1 MFSISDPAPERPP
14 PRRQHPVRRAV
25 LRGLAIILPPL
36 LTIVLFLWAWAQIE
50 RYVLEPIEGM
60 ARNVI
65 VLSISDVKNKIPDEV
80 PVHERLT
87 ADDGRVISFK
97 FKDRVYIPVDGGK
110 QRWIPQVVFNNVK
123 EQPGEVS
130 LASANEKLIYHQ
142 YVRNVYL
149 KRVVVIPVFLCLFM
163 LCLYVVGKF
172 LAAGVGRMFWNFFE
186 ALIHRLP
193 LIRNVYSSVKQVTDF
208 VFSEREIEFTRVV
221 AVEYPRK
228 GIWSLGFVTGE
239 SMLDMRSAANEPVVS
254 LLMPTS
260 PMPATGFTITVLK
273 SETIDLDI
281 TMDQAIQFIVS
292 CGVVVPLQQQWRT
305 DVSGKVLAAIAKR
318 NGDKVRDA
326 ANGAFPTAAQ
336 ETNGGA
342 KEGSRTRAR
351 EAGEG

>member
-1 MFSISDPAPERPP
+1 MVTTPEQVPEPPP

-50 RYVLEPIEGM
+50 RYVLEPIEDA

-65 VLSISDVKNKIPDEV
+65 VVSISDVKKEIPAEV
-80 PVHERLT
+80 PAEERLQ
-87 ADDGRVISFK
+87 APDGRVISFK
-97 FKDRVYIPVDGGK
+97 YKDRVYVPVNGGK
-110 QRWIPQVVFNNVK
+110 QSWIPEVVFNNVS
-123 EQPGEVS
+123 EQPGELS
-130 LASANEKLIYHQ
+130 LATANEKQIYHQ

-149 KRVVVIPVFLCLFM
+149 KRVLVIPVFLCLFL
-163 LCLYVVGKF
+163 LCLYVIGKF

-186 ALIHRLP
+186 GLIHRLP

-228 GIWSLGFVTGE
+228 GIWTLAFVTGE
-239 SMLDMRSAANEPVVS
+239 SMLDIRSAANEPVVS
-254 LLMPTS
+254 LLIPTS
-260 PMPATGFTITVLK
+260 PMPATGFTVSVPK

-292 CGVVVPLQQQWRT
+292 CGVVVPLHQQSRS
-305 DVSGKVLAAIAKR
+305 DVGAKISAAVAKR
-318 NGDKVRDA
+318 DGERPLDA
-326 ANGAFPTAAQ
+326 ARAAQ
-336 ETNGGA
+336 PGAGDETNGGL
-342 KEGSRTRAR
+342 KEGSRTRT
-351 EAGEG
+351 ESEK